1 MIPDRP
7 VASIKCVKVVL
18 PWTNSIFGGEK
29 GNEEN
34 KNPEKEESFGD
45 AGGDGGHGG
54 GLWVHETEIGLP
66 GIVGEKEMES
76 TFVCS

>member
-18 PWTNSIFGGEK
+18 PWTNSFLGEEK
-29 GNEEN
+29 GNE

-54 GLWVHETEIGLP
+54 GLWVHVTDIGLP
-66 GIVGEKEMES
+66 GIVDEKEMES

>member
-18 PWTNSIFGGEK
+18 PWTNSLLGGETGEEK
-29 GNEEN
+29 KPGN
-34 KNPEKEESFGD
+34 EESFGE

-54 GLWVHETEIGLP
+54 GLCVHETDIGLP
-66 GIVGEKEMES
+66 GIVDEKEIES